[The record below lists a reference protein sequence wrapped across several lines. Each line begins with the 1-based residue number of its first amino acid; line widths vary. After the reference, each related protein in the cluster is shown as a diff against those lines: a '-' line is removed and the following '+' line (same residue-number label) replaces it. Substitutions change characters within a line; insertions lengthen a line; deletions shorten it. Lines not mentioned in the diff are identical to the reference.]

1 MGTKPI
7 ATERDL
13 TGRTSDR
20 RRSFA
25 PFQTN
30 LLINGQSIA
39 AQNGAVYERI
49 GPVSGDPATIASAA
63 TIEDAQTTALAAAA
77 AFPQWSATSPAARR
91 SLLTKAAEIL
101 RNKREA
107 AAERMM
113 AEIGATRHWC
123 DENVDFGA
131 EILLDAAAMTTMIS
145 GAVLPTDKTGMTSF
159 ALRQPAGVCLAM
171 APWNAP
177 LLLGVRSIAMAIACG
192 NTVILKSSELCPA
205 SHRLIGDVMTEA
217 GFPPGVVNVISN
229 APADAS
235 AVVEALIGHPVI
247 RRVNFTGST
256 RVGRTIAMMS
266 AKYLKRSL
274 LELGGKAPFIVLD
287 DADLDEA
294 VRAAAFGAFY
304 NQGQICMSTERIIVV
319 DSIADA
325 FVERFTA
332 KAKTLRAGDPARG
345 HLPLGA
351 LIAADSTRRVRAMID
366 DAVSKGA
373 VLRAGGDA
381 RDAFMDATVVDQ
393 VTRPMRL
400 YHEESFG
407 PVASI
412 IRVEDVE
419 EAISVANDCDYGL
432 SGAVFGRDV
441 GRALQVAQRIESGI
455 CHINSATV
463 EDEPHMPFGGVKA
476 SGYGRFGGQ
485 AALDEFTELRWVT
498 IAEGPRH
505 YPI

>member
-1 MGTKPI
+1 MGSKPLT
-7 ATERDL
+7 TERDPA
-13 TGRTSDR
+13 GRSLDR
-20 RRSFA
+20 RR
-25 PFQTN
+25 PFQPFQSN
-30 LLINGQSIA
+30 LLINGRAAAAADNAVFERISPVSGHVASIA
-39 AQNGAVYERI
+39 A
-49 GPVSGDPATIASAA
+49 AA
-63 TIEDAQTTALAAAA
+63 TPDDARAAALAAAA
-77 AFPQWSATSPAARR
+77 AFPGWAATSPAFRR
-91 SLLTKAAEIL
+91 DLLQKGAQIL
-101 RNKREA
+101 RDKREEA
-107 AAERMM
+107 AARMM
-113 AEIGATRHWC
+113 AETGATRQWC
-123 DENVDFGA
+123 DGNVDFGA
-131 EILLDAAAMTTMIS
+131 DILLDAAAMTTMITGS
-145 GAVLPTDKTGMTSF
+145 VLPTDKADMTAF
-159 ALRQPAGVCLAM
+159 GLRQPVGVCLAM

-177 LLLGVRSIAMAIACG
+177 LLLGIRSIAMALACG

-205 SHRLIGDVMTEA
+205 SHRLIGDIMTEA
-217 GFPPGVVNVISN
+217 GFPAGVVNVVSN

-235 AVVEALIGHPVI
+235 AIVEALIGHPVI
-247 RRVNFTGST
+247 RRINFTGST
-256 RVGRTIAMMS
+256 RVGRTIALMA
-266 AKYLKRSL
+266 AKHLKRSL

-304 NQGQICMSTERIIVV
+304 NQGQICMSTERIIVL

-325 FVERFTA
+325 FVELFTA
-332 KAKTLRAGDPARG
+332 KAKTLKAGDPGRG
-345 HLPLGA
+345 HMPLGA
-351 LIAADSTRRVRAMID
+351 LITSDSARRVRAMID
-366 DAVSKGA
+366 DALSKGA
-373 VLRAGGDA
+373 ELRTGGDV
-381 RDAFMDATVVDQ
+381 RDAFMDATVIDR

-432 SGAVFGRDV
+432 SGAVFGRDI

>member
-1 MGTKPI
+1 MGSKPLT
-7 ATERDL
+7 TESNSASR
-13 TGRTSDR
+13 SQDR
-20 RRSFA
+20 RRSLA
-25 PFQTN
+25 PLRSS
-30 LLINGQSIA
+30 LLIAGQSVA
-39 AQNGAVYERI
+39 ASTGASFERI
-49 GPVSGDPATIASAA
+49 NPVSADVASIASAA
-63 TIEDAQTTALAAAA
+63 SIEDAQAAALAAAA
-77 AFPQWSATSPAARR
+77 AFPKWSATSPNVRR
-91 SLLTKAAEIL
+91 SLLEKAASVL
-101 RNKREA
+101 KGKREDVA
-107 AAERMM
+107 VRMM
-113 AEIGATRHWC
+113 AETGATRQWC
-123 DENVDFGA
+123 DENVNFGA
-131 EILLDAAAMTTMIS
+131 EILLDAAAMTTMITGS
-145 GAVLPTDKTGMTSF
+145 VLPTDKTGMTSF
-159 ALRQPAGVCLAM
+159 AMRQPAGVCLAM

-177 LLLGVRSIAMAIACG
+177 LLLGVRSVAMALACG
-192 NTVILKSSELCPA
+192 NTVVLKSSELCPA
-205 SHRLIGDVMTEA
+205 THRLIGDVLTEA
-217 GFPPGVVNVISN
+217 GFPAGVVNVISN

-235 AVVEALIGHPVI
+235 IIVETLIGHPVV

-256 RVGRTIAMMS
+256 RVGRSIALLG
-266 AKYLKRSL
+266 AKYLKRCL

-287 DADLDEA
+287 DADLEEA

-304 NQGQICMSTERIIVV
+304 NQGQICMSTERIIVL

-325 FVERFTA
+325 FVERFSA
-332 KAKTLRAGDPARG
+332 KAKTLKAGDPGRG
-345 HLPLGA
+345 HMPLGA
-351 LIAADSTRRVRAMID
+351 LITSDSARRVRAMID

-373 VLRAGGDA
+373 ELRAGGDA
-381 RDAFMDATVVDQ
+381 RDALMDATVIDR

-419 EAISVANDCDYGL
+419 EAISVANDCEYGL

-441 GRALQVAQRIESGI
+441 SRALQVAQRIESGI

-485 AALDEFTELRWVT
+485 SALDEFTELRWVT
-498 IAEGPRH
+498 IAEGPRD